1 MQDMMGSVLSK
12 TDLEDL
18 KVGSVL
24 EAFLDA
30 EVEMRKSQRRANLI
44 RFLSKLDNRFKKHI
58 NPCAAMDIYDAMKIG
73 KL

>member
-1 MQDMMGSVLSK
+1 MQDMMSSVLSK

-18 KVGSVL
+18 KSGSIL

-30 EVEMRKSQRRANLI
+30 ETEMRKSQRRANLV

-58 NPCAAMDIYDAMKIG
+58 NKCAAEDIYNNFGIIKP
-73 KL
+73 